1 MCTEVL
7 WKGSESAEQQV
18 KQRLELIK
26 KGNLGQGH
34 RKEGIDAKDTLE
46 PLVAGVGKTELRMS
60 HLDSLCLGSVAP

>member
-18 KQRLELIK
+18 RDDNIK